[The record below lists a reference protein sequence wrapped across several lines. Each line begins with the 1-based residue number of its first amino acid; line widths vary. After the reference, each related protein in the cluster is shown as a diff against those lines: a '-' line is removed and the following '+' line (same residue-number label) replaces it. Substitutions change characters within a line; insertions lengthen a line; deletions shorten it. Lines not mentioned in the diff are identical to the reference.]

1 MMLALEMFRSIPRT
15 VAGKAM
21 GSRMPGLLS
30 GYAAPLR
37 LVTIDPPKSDR
48 PGWARIRT
56 RLSGICGSDLGMLSG
71 KTSLYFSA
79 VVSLPF
85 VPGHEV
91 VGELL
96 DDCEDLPAGTRVVLD
111 PVLTCA
117 ARSVEPCENCAAGEH
132 ERLLPDHRRQ
142 PVARPPDR
150 VLQGHRRRL
159 GPAAVGAPQPDA
171 RRARGLLRRAGAAR
185 RAGRLRG
192 AHRAARRRPGQRPGA
207 RQRRRLGGA
216 VRDAGAAR
224 ADAGRRDHRGRQARP
239 PAGARPRARRH
250 RGGRARARCCA
261 GCGARRA
268 RSSSSPS
275 TPRRTCSAASTSP
288 STRSAASS
296 RWRPRLQAT
305 RAGGR
310 VVMSGMPAPADL
322 SAAWFRELEVVGTYA
337 SSGGTPF
344 PQAMELV
351 GHDTVARI
359 AKSVASY
366 PLHRWR
372 EALDHAHSAGGLG
385 TVKVAFDPRSS
396 HSESPRFRARGRRP
410 DAAVGRPRRSR
421 FPARGSSRSAPA
433 WSTRRRRCPPSL
445 TSTRRSARRC

>member
-1 MMLALEMFRSIPRT
+1 MMLALEMFRSLPRT

-37 LVTIDPPKSDR
+37 LVTIDPPKADR
-48 PGWARIRT
+48 PGWARVRT
-56 RLSGICGSDLGMLSG
+56 RLSGICGSDLGALSG

-117 ARSVEPCENCAAGEH
+117 VRDVEPCENCAVGDTNRCSRITVGDLSPGLQTGFCKDTGGGWGQQLAAHRSQMHAVPEGYSDEQA
-132 ERLLPDHRRQ
+132 LLVE
-142 PVARPPDR
+142 PVACAVHTALRAGVRANDR
-150 VLQGHRRRL
+150 VLVSGAGSVGLFATLALRELTSAGEIIVVAKHNHQRELALELGATEVVAPGEVLRRVRRSTGAFQLKPEFSSPYLL
-159 GPAAVGAPQPDA
+159 GGVDVAIDAVGSKQSLETA
-171 RRARGLLRRAGAAR
+171 LN
-185 RAGRLRG
+185 
-192 AHRAARRRPGQRPGA
+192 
-207 RQRRRLGGA
+207 
-216 VRDAGAAR
+216 
-224 ADAGRRDHRGRQARP
+224 
-239 PAGARPRARRH
+239 
-250 RGGRARARCCA
+250 
-261 GCGARRA
+261 
-268 RSSSSPS
+268 
-275 TPRRTCSAASTSP
+275 
-288 STRSAASS
+288 
-296 RWRPRLQAT
+296 AT

-322 SAAWFRELEVVGTYA
+322 SAAWFRELELVGTYA
-337 SSGGTPF
+337 SSGDAF
-344 PQAMELV
+344 PQALELV
-351 GHDTVARI
+351 GHDAVARI

-396 HSESPRFRARGRRP
+396 Q
-410 DAAVGRPRRSR
+410 
-421 FPARGSSRSAPA
+421 
-433 WSTRRRRCPPSL
+433 
-445 TSTRRSARRC
+445 